1 MNYKQYL
8 LIKLAEEC
16 NEVAQAAIKTA
27 LFGESSVDPRE
38 DTGETNL
45 HKLLKELLDSSA
57 VVEELGEYLEEGAQT
72 SKIDPDEYVAQKK
85 EKLKM
90 YFQIAQKEFSND

>member
-16 NEVAQAAIKTA
+16 GEIAQAAIKTA
-27 LFGESSVDPRE
+27 LFGETSVDPRE

-57 VVEELGEYLEEGAQT
+57 IVEELGEFMGESVEK
-72 SKIDPDEYVAQKK
+72 SNIDPDAYIADKK
-85 EKLKM
+85 EKLRM
-90 YFQIAQKEFSND
+90 YYGLAQKEFTNE

>member
-16 NEVAQAAIKTA
+16 NEIAQAAIKTA
-27 LFGESSVDPRE
+27 LFGETSVDPRE

-45 HKLLKELLDSSA
+45 DKLLKELLDSSA
-57 VVEELGEYLEEGAQT
+57 VVEELGLLIE
-72 SKIDPDEYVAQKK
+72 SKSSMIVDPDAYIDDKK
-85 EKLKM
+85 KKLQM
-90 YFQIAQKEFSND
+90 YFGLAQKEFSNE